1 MGPKVPKKQDVDN
14 MVVVNYA
21 KFDGIEAG
29 DVPHG
34 EYMQVEGG

>member
-1 MGPKVPKKQDVDN
+1 

-21 KFDGIEAG
+21 KFDRIEAG

-34 EYMQVEGG
+34 ENMHVEGG